1 MTRTTRTAEPILFVI
16 DQMPLIAETEKSGSA
31 SSVREAIVCFG
42 FDFDQSFATERGRT
56 CITVVPSRQELVHP
70 EILSLSL
77 SPRRSERF

>member
-31 SSVREAIVCFG
+31 SSVREAVVCFG
-42 FDFDQSFATERGRT
+42 ADFDQRGRT
-56 CITVVPSRQELVHP
+56 CIIVVPSRQELVHP